1 MNKWALTSFVAILLL
16 SSVLAAP
23 SAFASSLKE
32 MQQQQKQLEQKKNT
46 LHSDIKKKEA
56 QMDTNK
62 STIDDIM
69 DQITKLNKQVN
80 ETNEKINLVEAEIA
94 KTTAEI
100 QALKSSIVDLENKI
114 EERDLVL
121 RDRARAMQ
129 ANGGSVSYLDVLL
142 GANSFSDFID
152 RFSAVTTIVD
162 ADRKIMKQQA
172 ADIEQLEEEKKLVEQ
187 KLAEQEKNKKK
198 LKDLKA
204 SLETQKKEKDQLIDK
219 LEAEQEKLSSEKANL
234 EESYDETH
242 EMSKELEQEIVAEQ
256 KRVAEAA
263 KKAEEQR
270 RKAAQAAA
278 KNSGTSSSSSPSYT
292 APAVSSGT
300 WTRPAS
306 GRLTSPFGWRTHPT
320 LGVQRQHRG
329 MDIANSTGTP
339 IVAAGDGVVTRA
351 GWNGSYGNMIM
362 ITHMVGGQVYTTVYA
377 HLSSIGVSS
386 GQQVGK
392 GQFIG
397 KMGTTGRSTGPHLHF
412 EFHIG
417 YYSGS
422 GPSAVNPLRHVPF

>member
-1 MNKWALTSFVAILLL
+1 MNKWALLSFVAILLL
-16 SSVLAAP
+16 SSLLTGP

-32 MQQQQKQLEQKKNT
+32 MQQEKNQLEQKKNA

-62 STIDDIM
+62 STITQIM
-69 DQITKLNKQVN
+69 DQIQTLNKQVS
-80 ETNEKINLVEAEIA
+80 ETNEKMNRVEAEIA
-94 KTTAEI
+94 KTTEEI
-100 QALKSSIVDLENKI
+100 KELKISIVDLENKI

-121 RDRARAMQ
+121 RERARAMQ

-152 RFSAVTTIVD
+152 RFSAVSTIMD
-162 ADRKIMKQQA
+162 ADRKIMQQQA
-172 ADIEQLEEEKKLVEQ
+172 ADIEQLEEEKKLVEH
-187 KLAEQEKNKKK
+187 KLAKQEKNKKK
-198 LKDLKA
+198 LKELKA
-204 SLETQKKEKDQLIDK
+204 SLESQKKEKDGLIDK
-219 LEAEQEKLSSEKANL
+219 LEAEQEKLSSEKSSL
-234 EESYDETH
+234 EEAYEETH

-256 KRVAEAA
+256 KRAAEAA
-263 KKAEEQR
+263 RKAEEQR
-270 RKAAQAAA
+270 RQASVSQS
-278 KNSGTSSSSSPSYT
+278 SGSSNPSYT
-292 APAVSSGT
+292 APAVSDGT

-329 MDIANSTGTP
+329 MDIANSVGTP

-351 GWNGSYGNMIM
+351 GWNGSYGNMVM

-377 HLSSIGVSS
+377 HLSSVGVSS
-386 GQQVGK
+386 GQQVSK

-397 KMGTTGRSTGPHLHF
+397 KMGATGRVTGPHLHF
-412 EFHIG
+412 ELHVG

-422 GPSAVNPLRHVPF
+422 GPSAVNPLRYVPF